1 MLQPITAVT
10 LADQYVYN
18 ILLPEQRSELPK
30 LELGSGYVTV
40 ELLSVEL

>member
-10 LADQYVYN
+10 LADQYVHN